1 MTGFGRFLPDMDRT
15 CKEVYFSLGANIGNR
30 RQNMEAAIRMRSA
43 AVGRGYGR
51 ISSFV
56 ETDPWGFESEDKF
69 LNCVVVYS
77 LDMPC
82 REILGVCKAIES
94 RLGRDVSEPK
104 FDEGGKRIYESRAID
119 IDILFCGEETVDE
132 PDLKVPHHLMRE
144 RDFVMVPLREV
155 ADGSIVSH
163 FPEIFY

>member
-1 MTGFGRFLPDMDRT
+1 MDRT

-30 RQNMEAAIRMRSA
+30 RQNMEAAIRMMSA
-43 AVGRGYGR
+43 AFGRGYER

-82 REILGVCKAIES
+82 RKILGVCKAIES

-104 FDEGGKRIYESRAID
+104 FDETGKRIYESRVMD
-119 IDILFCGEETVDE
+119 IDILFYGEDTIDE
-132 PDLKVPHHLMRE
+132 PDLKVPHHLMKE
-144 RDFVMVPLREV
+144 RDFVMVPLKEV
-155 ADGSIVSH
+155 AVERLVSH
-163 FPEIFY
+163 FPEIFS

>member
-1 MTGFGRFLPDMDRT
+1 MDMT

-30 RQNMEAAIRMRSA
+30 RQNMEAAIRMMSA
-43 AVGRGYGR
+43 AFGRGYER

-82 REILGVCKAIES
+82 RKILGVCKGIES

-104 FDEGGKRIYESRAID
+104 FDETGKRIYESRVMD
-119 IDILFCGEETVDE
+119 IDILFYGEDTIDE
-132 PDLKVPHHLMRE
+132 PDLKVPHHLMKE
-144 RDFVMVPLREV
+144 RDFVMVPLKEV
-155 ADGSIVSH
+155 AVERLVSH
-163 FPEIFY
+163 FPEIFS